1 MSLQG
6 ASNQLQGSNPLQTV
20 SGLMQGSN
28 ALQGDTS
35 GLANPYT
42 QQAGTNLN
50 SAVAPT
56 GGLQMDP
63 NSVPY
68 DQSNAGAMTPE
79 KGNWF
84 TRLLPAGAGVGGGL
98 LGGFLA
104 GEAVDPLGGGLAGAL
119 LSLVAEGAGAAAGG
133 GLAGAAGQ
141 QAENTFTGTTGSTT
155 KAGIE
160 NALSN
165 ALGAGIGKGFGYVA
179 GKAGS
184 AAMTGAAKLFAGQA
198 PEGAISSDVAKYVSG
213 IGEQNLG
220 KANQMSNIITGSSAS
235 PEGQAINTKF
245 VESKLG
251 NNPINL
257 NDLHTVEEAPTQVN
271 EELSGLINNFSP
283 DVAKLNPSLV
293 AGEAP
298 GKNFVQNAIE
308 QNYISQVPGASTG
321 VISNVNS
328 VLEPL
333 MSKYGKDLSKV
344 TPEEA
349 LNVQRQ
355 ISNLASGAKD
365 KNIINTYNQISG
377 ELNQRLGLDKI
388 TVPAEDIAAHA
399 DNLEQALSSV
409 NPKAA
414 KAVANQIRNLDNPTL
429 ADLRSIEEPW
439 VKVSQGQKEAETA
452 ASNTFGTSPAKLL
465 GKVGSAVNITKP
477 VQALNAAG
485 DMASS
490 VGNTAL
496 GKLLRAG
503 GSTLTNKNVG
513 TLGSLLTRTATAIP
527 ANAPNIVASLGGT
540 NMQGGAAGTPLSGG
554 AGPQGTQ
561 GAGAAGATG
570 QATPMDIINQI
581 YQNYVAAPAGPNA
594 TQELSAL
601 QALVPYLG
609 KSQLASSIAS
619 QIPSAFSAAGGAQG
633 PGGGIVSN
641 ILGLIPGT
649 AQNYY
654 KNLQGSLS
662 SSLGGALGLSPQDAQ
677 SVIAGIAPRFTQN
690 AGTAARPLSAEA
702 RVNQLLGQYQ

>member
-1 MSLQG
+1 MNLQG
-6 ASNQLQGSNPLQTV
+6 ASNQLQGGNPLQTA

-104 GEAVDPLGGGLAGAL
+104 GEAVDPLGGGIVGAL
-119 LSLVAEGAGAAAGG
+119 LSLAAEGAGAAAGG

-184 AAMTGAAKLFAGQA
+184 AALTGAAKLFAGQA

-220 KANQMSNIITGSSAS
+220 KANQMSNIITGSTDS
-235 PEGQAINTKF
+235 PEGQALNTKF

-257 NDLHTVEEAPTQVN
+257 SDLHTVEEAPTQVN
-271 EELSGLINNFSP
+271 EELSGLVSNFSP

-293 AGEAP
+293 GGEAP

-308 QNYISQVPGASTG
+308 KNYISQVPGASTG

-328 VLEPL
+328 VLQPL
-333 MSKYGKDLSKV
+333 ISEYGGDLSKV

-355 ISNLASGAKD
+355 ISNLASKATD
-365 KNIINTYNQISG
+365 KNIVNTYNQISS

-388 TVPAEDIAAHA
+388 SVSAEEQAAHA

-414 KAVANQIRNLDNPTL
+414 KAVGNEIRNLDNPTL
-429 ADLRSIEEPW
+429 ADFRSIEEPW
-439 VKVSQGQKEAETA
+439 VKVSQGQQEAEIA
-452 ASNTFGTSPAKLL
+452 ASNTFGTSPAKMLS
-465 GKVGSAVNITKP
+465 KVGSAVNITKP
-477 VQALNAAG
+477 VQALGAAG

-490 VGNTAL
+490 FGNTGL

-513 TLGSLLTRTATAIP
+513 RLGSLLTRTATAIP

-561 GAGAAGATG
+561 GAGGAGTG

-594 TQELSAL
+594 SQELSAL

-619 QIPSAFSAAGGAQG
+619 QIPGAFSAAGGAQG

-690 AGTAARPLSAEA
+690 AGTAAKPLSAEA
-702 RVNQLLGQYQ
+702 RVDQLLGQYQ